1 MAPFSFCLRTVEP
14 LFTSPNYPEVLF
26 LQSWTKIVWFVW
38 SSFPTT
44 IERWPHFLRKKLRSG
59 RLFATARSRLPELSK
74 LPGRAMARKT
84 SPGSYTSSRRRGA
97 KTVWCVG
104 NLRHETH
111 ENRNARNY
119 FGHQLFM
126 VSEFC
131 LELPAV
137 GMIDVC
143 VQCPF
148 QAISSS
154 GPKSRSWRPA

>member
-1 MAPFSFCLRTVEP
+1 MVCMVEFSNNYRKMASFSAKKIEVRAPFCHSQE
-14 LFTSPNYPEVLF
+14 
-26 LQSWTKIVWFVW
+26 Q
-38 SSFPTT
+38 
-44 IERWPHFLRKKLRSG
+44 
-59 RLFATARSRLPELSK
+59 TARASRSFR
-74 LPGRAMARKT
+74 RAMARKT